1 MNNRGI
7 FCQCI
12 LHPLRNPRQC
22 KNKPFIGL
30 QLVVMW
36 FIPLVRCPRGIN
48 HVTPRFRPITLT
60 YLLILILLREHL
72 GINLPIEPQKIN
84 HASKGVVRIMSRIA
98 FDAHT
103 DLYNLKIL
111 NLESIYKFQ
120 IGKFMYQYGFGLLP
134 YSFNNMFLAT
144 HQVDSYGTT
153 SSELFYLSQCRTNI
167 RKFSI
172 SITRVVF

>member
-36 FIPLVRCPRGIN
+36 FIPLGQRPRGIN

-60 YLLILILLREHL
+60 YLLTLILLREHL

-111 NLESIYKFQ
+111 NLDSIYKFQ
-120 IGKFMYQYGFGLLP
+120 IGKFMYLAY
-134 YSFNNMFLAT
+134 FLILSIIKNLFMLSVRIT
-144 HQVDSYGTT
+144 SYGCTR
-153 SSELFYLSQCRTNI
+153 EVWRARTM
-167 RKFSI
+167 RKSC
-172 SITRVVF
+172 TRR